1 MVVLQNAHKD
11 RVMGFKTKAVWFW
24 VIWGHPL
31 FWETP
36 TLRIII
42 PLGGEQVGLVFSVWR
57 GTSQD
62 GLANVNGFPPGIPFG
77 RRYERGFKKLACHS
91 WRVWVDPHSWF
102 FLTSG
107 ITTLGCVSFFKECCR
122 WKQISHRHIMTWPQT
137 TATATI
143 AKPTCWRKH
152 RTVHRHQTDGWQV
165 AWKVAALQGHAKAG

>member
-1 MVVLQNAHKD
+1 MMVILQNAHKD

-62 GLANVNGFPPGIPFG
+62 GLANVNGFPPGILFG

-91 WRVWVDPHSWF
+91 WRVWVDPHSWLF
-102 FLTSG
+102 FNIWNNDFGLRFILQRVLSLETN
-107 ITTLGCVSFFKECCR
+107 IA
-122 WKQISHRHIMTWPQT
+122 QT
-137 TATATI
+137 HHDMATNNSDNDN
-143 AKPTCWRKH
+143 C
-152 RTVHRHQTDGWQV
+152 
-165 AWKVAALQGHAKAG
+165 